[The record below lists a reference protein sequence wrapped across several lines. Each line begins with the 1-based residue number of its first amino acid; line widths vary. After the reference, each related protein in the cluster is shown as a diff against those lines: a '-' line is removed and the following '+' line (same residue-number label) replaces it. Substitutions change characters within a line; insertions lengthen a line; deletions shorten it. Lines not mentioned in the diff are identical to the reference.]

1 MYNVHAFIMFN
12 LTERKWKFVQQ
23 GALLKLTLL
32 NAEKNPRPDQEG
44 YMQTTC
50 NADNCRGDTQTG
62 IRNSLSMMHVSGM

>member
-12 LTERKWKFVQQ
+12 PTERKWKFVQQ

-44 YMQTTC
+44 YMH
-50 NADNCRGDTQTG
+50 RGVARGGSKGSDEPPFQ
-62 IRNSLSMMHVSGM
+62 S